1 MTRYDL
7 LKNNEQ
13 VLGLFVRNLIDFRE
27 VNNLAIFEEYTD
39 MRNRNEKYAYTIR
52 FLSDKYGKTES
63 CIIKIVQ
70 RMTSDVVV

>member
-13 VLGLFVRNLIDFRE
+13 VLSLFVRNLIDLRE
-27 VNNLAIFEEYTD
+27 VKNLAIFEEYTD
-39 MRNRNEKYAYTIR
+39 MRNRNEKFAYVIQA
-52 FLSDKYGKTES
+52 LSEKYGKTES

-70 RMTSDVVV
+70 RMTSDIVV